1 MGYLLLV
8 ASAVAVGIIC
18 SQVRLSRANDALREV
33 NRQQSEIILQYQRKA
48 NVMIMNLDEKI
59 K

>member
-8 ASAVAVGIIC
+8 SSAVAVGIIF